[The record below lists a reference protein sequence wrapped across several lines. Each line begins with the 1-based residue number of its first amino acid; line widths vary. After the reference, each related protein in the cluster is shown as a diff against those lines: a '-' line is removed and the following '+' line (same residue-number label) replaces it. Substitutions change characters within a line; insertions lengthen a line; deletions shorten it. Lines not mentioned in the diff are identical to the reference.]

1 MNVRE
6 LRHTQTSV
14 VRTGEPIH
22 QNDGGNS
29 TGVGK
34 VKIAVG
40 RVSNTQNRTQTR
52 SGLTPL
58 GVKSRQIAH
67 TIGLNIVDI
76 VDVVDH
82 NNKRTR

>member
-14 VRTGEPIH
+14 ARTGEPMN

-29 TGVGK
+29 TGFGK

-40 RVSNTQNRTQTR
+40 RVSNTQNRPPTR

-67 TIGLNIVDI
+67 TIGLNIVDV
-76 VDVVDH
+76 VDVVDYH
-82 NNKRTR
+82 NNRTR